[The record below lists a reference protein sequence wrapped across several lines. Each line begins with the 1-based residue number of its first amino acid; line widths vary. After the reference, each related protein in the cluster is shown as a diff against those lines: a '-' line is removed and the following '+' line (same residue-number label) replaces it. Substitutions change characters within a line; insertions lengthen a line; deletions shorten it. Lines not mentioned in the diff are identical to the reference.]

1 MNKLLWYKGNIQKDD
16 DDDDDD
22 DNELENSRRNFFV
35 TRDLDLWPL
44 DPKINVSPGLIVE
57 HFYVMFGDPSCVVFQ
72 MSCGKKQTH
81 AQTNEGKNPTPRLPS
96 ASVI

>member
-72 MSCGKKQTH
+72 MSCGKKNRHTH
-81 AQTNEGKNPTPRLPS
+81 RQMKVKTLPR
-96 ASVI
+96 VCRRHR